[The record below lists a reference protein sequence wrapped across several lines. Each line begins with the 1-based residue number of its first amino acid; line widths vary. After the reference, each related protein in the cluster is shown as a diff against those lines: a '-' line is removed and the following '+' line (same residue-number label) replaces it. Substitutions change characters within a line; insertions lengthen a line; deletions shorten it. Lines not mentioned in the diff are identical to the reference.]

1 MVLQSIRD
9 RLTGIL
15 AFFILGILIIPFAF
29 VGINSYFSSGTE
41 NLVARVNDTEITVNE
56 FTQSF
61 SNYRNRMRSLMGES
75 FDPVAF
81 ESIVERRRHL
91 DSLIDQE
98 LLTQA
103 VSEIGLDVDDERLA
117 QEIRDLPAF
126 QLDGVF
132 NQEVYLN
139 RLAGQGL
146 TVSQFERQMRTQYV
160 MSQLPTGLLSSSFST
175 TGELQKFVSLQEQT
189 RSFRS
194 VIVDPVE
201 APDAA
206 DPTSEEIQAY
216 YDANPEVFQSEEMVT
231 IEYLELDTVN
241 ISAGTEPDDEFLRA
255 RFEDQKGR
263 FISPEQRLV
272 SHILVEAAATADEAV
287 IETARQEAQDLAD
300 RARAGEDFA
309 ELAQAHSDDIGSAE
323 IGGDLGWLE
332 PGIMSESFES
342 AMYALTLDN
351 PVSDPVQTSFGW
363 HVIQLR
369 DIEESSGMSFEEA
382 RPILIEEHQAEEA
395 EREFIEKA
403 DRLVDL
409 IYEDPTTLEAAA
421 MDLGL
426 EVQLEGPFSRAGGDG
441 VAASPEVINAA
452 FSELVLLQGSASDP
466 IDLDVNHLLVLR
478 VREHFPASLKPL
490 EEVREQIVGL
500 LRQEAAREATRQL
513 ANRILDAVREG
524 NVSLEEAAQ
533 NEGLEMSDNESVRRR
548 SFVPDP
554 TLVQNVFGLPVPSA
568 DSVMKD
574 VLETSTGFAVV
585 ELYQVTDGSV
595 ADAPGS
601 PAEQYR
607 RQIANATASVEAT
620 GFMEQLRASAR
631 VEVFEEQLQ

>member
-1 MVLQSIRD
+1 MS
-9 RLTGIL
+9 GIL
-15 AFFILGILIIPFAF
+15 AFFVLGILIIPFAF
-29 VGINSYFSSGTE
+29 VGVNSYFSSGTE
-41 NLVARVNDTEITVNE
+41 NLVARVNDTDITVND

-61 SNYRNRMRSLMGES
+61 SNYRNRMRSLMGQS

-81 ESIVERRRHL
+81 ESVVERRRHL

-103 VSEIGLDVDDERLA
+103 VSDIGLDVDDERLA

-126 QLDGVF
+126 QLDGEF

-146 TVSQFERQMRTQYV
+146 SVSQFEQQMRTQYV

-175 TGELQKFVSLQEQT
+175 AGELQNFVSLQDQT

-194 VIVDPVE
+194 VIVDPV
-201 APDAA
+201 DSTDSA
-206 DPTSEEIQAY
+206 DPDDEQIQAY
-216 YDANPEVFQSEEMVT
+216 YDANPEMFQSEEMVT
-231 IEYLELDTVN
+231 IEFLELDTVN
-241 ISAGTEPDDEFLRA
+241 INAGTEPDEDFLRS

-263 FISPEQRLV
+263 FISPEQRQV
-272 SHILVEAAATADEAV
+272 SHILVEASATEDEAV
-287 IETARQEAQDLAD
+287 IETARQKAQDLAD

-309 ELAQAHSDDIGSAE
+309 ELARSNSDDVGSAE
-323 IGGDLGWLE
+323 LGGDLGWLE
-332 PGIMSESFES
+332 PGIMSESFEN
-342 AMYALTLDN
+342 AMYQLTLDS
-351 PVSDPVQTSFGW
+351 PISDPVQTSFGW

-369 DIEESSGMSFEEA
+369 EIEASSGMSYEEA

-395 EREFIEKA
+395 EREFIDKA
-403 DRLVDL
+403 DRLIDL

-426 EVQLEGPFSRAGGDG
+426 EVQVAGPFSRAGGEG
-441 VAASPEVINAA
+441 VAANPEVISAA

-490 EEVREQIVGL
+490 EAVREQVIGL
-500 LRQEAAREATRQL
+500 LKQEAALEAARQV
-513 ANRILDAVREG
+513 AQDILDAVNNG
-524 NVSLEEAAQ
+524 SSNLEEAAQ
-533 NEGLEMSDNESVRRR
+533 QAGYEVADNEAVTRR

-554 TLVQNVFGLPVPSA
+554 TLVQNVFGLAAPPA
-568 DSVMKD
+568 DTTGRAL
-574 VLETSTGFAVV
+574 LETSTGFAVV
-585 ELYQVTDGSV
+585 ELYDVTDGSL
-595 ADAPGS
+595 AQAPGS
-601 PAEQYR
+601 ASQQYR
-607 RQIANATASVEAT
+607 RQIANATASIEAR
-620 GFMEQLRASAR
+620 GFMEQLRLAAQ